1 MTSKQ
6 FRALSPDQ
14 QRITVAE
21 LAGFTDVE
29 EVALL
34 DWLVKHD
41 CACQMPEYVG
51 RRNGML
57 DDVPDYLHDLNAVHD
72 IERRCLTTINL
83 QARYIRELKELAWDE
98 AWTKADGWACFATAA
113 NGLVLLSWR

>member
-6 FRALSPDQ
+6 FRALSPEQ

-21 LAGFTDVE
+21 LAGWKDNGRTWVLKYTAPGGE
-29 EVALL
+29 TSTLQAWNL
-34 DWLVKHD
+34 DEL
-41 CACQMPEYVG
+41 
-51 RRNGML
+51 
-57 DDVPDYLHDLNAVHD
+57 PDFLHDLNAMHG
-72 IERRCLTTINL
+72 IGRRCLTTANL